1 MKKVIQINH
10 DGALSLDGQPLDDR
24 DFGKAFLASL
34 YKKDHVCRGMVK
46 GEMVFVEATKAPLV
60 VQDVE
65 EVSKGTFS
73 FEFPYGHKETFE
85 LSKGLQLDD
94 WSRLCGENEKG
105 VPFVFSISAQVKFLD
120 KLVEPLDYD
129 SFRYQGEEHEFT
141 DWYVENP
148 DTAVPKF
155 WSERYDSE
163 VTPWDLQKYH
173 PFIDLSLPQ
182 LKLSKSKILVP
193 GCGRGHDPAKLASL
207 GHNVT
212 ALDFSSSAIKKAKE
226 LYGSKVNFME
236 ADFFEFANDHVEE
249 FDIVFE
255 HTLFCA
261 LSPAIREKIIKS
273 WKKVL
278 RPGGY
283 LMGSFLV
290 ASKRMGPPF
299 GITEWELEQ
308 LLGKH
313 FKIDYW
319 GRLRG
324 EATARE
330 GKELFVYAQKRS

>member
-1 MKKVIQINH
+1 MKKVIQINQ
-10 DGALSLDGQPLDDR
+10 DGVLSLDGQALDDR
-24 DFGKAFLASL
+24 KFGKAFFEGL
-34 YKKDHVCRGMVK
+34 YKKDHVCRGTVQ
-46 GEMVFVEATKAPLV
+46 GEMVFVEATLAPLV

-65 EVSKGTFS
+65 EVSKGIFR

-85 LSKGLQLDD
+85 LSQGLHLDD

-105 VPFVFSISAQVKFLD
+105 VPFVFSIPAQVKFLEN
-120 KLVEPLDYD
+120 LVEPLSYD
-129 SFRYQGEEHEFT
+129 SFKYQGQEHELT
-141 DWYVENP
+141 EWYIDNP
-148 DTAVPKF
+148 DTAGPKF
-155 WSERYDSE
+155 WTERYDNE
-163 VTPWDLQKYH
+163 VTPWDLQKHH
-173 PFIDLSLPQ
+173 PCIDLSLAR

-193 GCGRGHDPAKLASL
+193 GCGRGHDSAKLASL

-212 ALDFSSSAIKKAKE
+212 ALDFSPSAISKAKE
-226 LYGSKVNFME
+226 LYGKKVNFQE
-236 ADFFEFANDHVEE
+236 ADFFKFADENIEE

-261 LSPAIREKIIKS
+261 LSPDVREKLIKA

-290 ASKRMGPPF
+290 ASKRKGPPF

-308 LLGKH
+308 LLDKH

-330 GKELFVYAQKRS
+330 GKELFVYAQKK